1 MFCVLSITCVAVLI
15 VICWE
20 LYTVHAKKKKV
31 WSSEK
36 SPFETHGFQR
46 PTNTETKPLPLTN
59 GGAEGTPVTER
70 TCLGFRKP
78 LAVSYEMKAEGLD
91 GSETSV

>member
-1 MFCVLSITCVAVLI
+1 MHT
-15 VICWE
+15 
-20 LYTVHAKKKKV
+20 KKKV

-46 PTNTETKPLPLTN
+46 PTNTEEKPLPLIN
-59 GGAEGTPVTER
+59 DGAEGTPVTER
-70 TCLGFRKP
+70 TSLGFRKP

-91 GSETSV
+91 GSETTV